1 MLKRTYL
8 VQLILMLGCL
18 LILGCVGNNSN
29 EYQIEAAH
37 ISKPPVIDGIANEAA
52 WQLTKPIYLKDN
64 RTGNTV
70 NDPKLMTQVMVC
82 YNDDTLYL
90 AFICYDPDIWTTF
103 TQRDEHL
110 WEEEAVEVF
119 IDVDDVPETYVEVEV
134 SPANVLFDSYI
145 VDPKNIDVPAT
156 ALLNL
161 KGIRTAVKVNGTL
174 NKHDDIDESWTVE
187 IALPF
192 KDLTNELT
200 RQISDE
206 TDIRINFYRLDM
218 NEGMERGA
226 FAWSPTGASF
236 HKPSVFGRLVL
247 K

>member
-1 MLKRTYL
+1 M
-8 VQLILMLGCL
+8 QLTALFGGI
-18 LILGCVGNNSN
+18 LILGCTGNISN

-37 ISKPPVIDGIANEAA
+37 ISKPPVIDGNPDDAP
-52 WQLTKPIYLKDN
+52 WQLAKPIYLKDN
-64 RTGNTV
+64 RSGNPV
-70 NDPKLMTQVMVC
+70 NDPKLMTQVMAC
-82 YNDDTLYL
+82 YDDDNLYL
-90 AFICYDPDIWTTF
+90 AFICHDPDIWTTF

-110 WEEEAVEVF
+110 WEQEAVEVF
-119 IDVDDVPETYVEVEV
+119 IDVDDIAETYVEVEV

-156 ALLNL
+156 AQLNL

-174 NKHDDIDESWTVE
+174 NRHDDKDESWTVE
-187 IALPF
+187 IAMPF
-192 KDLTNELT
+192 KDFTNEQT
-200 RQISDE
+200 RQITAE
-206 TDIRINFYRLDM
+206 TVIRINFYRLDM